1 MFILES
7 EYCDFWNYKK
17 KKLKFYEIFLN
28 VFIYVVKKV
37 ILVRIGLVMD
47 KNVFYIEKKKIF
59 LKKKLKVDIVCKLW
73 IKYGCMLIWILLI

>member
-1 MFILES
+1 M
-7 EYCDFWNYKK
+7 
-17 KKLKFYEIFLN
+17 
-28 VFIYVVKKV
+28 

-73 IKYGCMLIWILLI
+73 IKYGCMLVWILLI